1 MGILLSLWI
10 SVMKICLYLSGRI
23 FMVWFGRGVG
33 VEYFK
38 DTVLKL
44 KMKFA
49 RLREKIDKVASLT
62 LD

>member
-1 MGILLSLWI
+1 MD
-10 SVMKICLYLSGRI
+10 
-23 FMVWFGRGVG
+23 WFGSGVG

-38 DTVLKL
+38 DTVFKL